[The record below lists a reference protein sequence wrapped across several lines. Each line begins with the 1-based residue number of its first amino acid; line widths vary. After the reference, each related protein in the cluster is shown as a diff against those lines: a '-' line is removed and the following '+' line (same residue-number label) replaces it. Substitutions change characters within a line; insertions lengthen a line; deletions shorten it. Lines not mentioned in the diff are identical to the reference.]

1 MFGVCTERDYELLYY
16 VLGVMF
22 LATPNIVRPRAEA
35 EEEKGGRKGE
45 RRKNDETVIGPPTS
59 SATGDRQRL
68 TGGED
73 ERLLQSSGHKVQF
86 AAASSVLDE
95 TDDVGRGRFPYID
108 EERAEEEEASTA
120 TNSPAAFH
128 PKAGRKRQRTTSAAD
143 AGSPRPSSPLAAAAA
158 SPSLSRSLST
168 SSSSSSSSE
177 ESTEYSFVAPVC
189 NTHYFERTFLHR

>member
-1 MFGVCTERDYELLYY
+1 
-16 VLGVMF
+16 MF
-22 LATPNIVRPRAEA
+22 LVTPKIVRPRAEA
-35 EEEKGGRKGE
+35 EEEKGRRKGE
-45 RRKNDETVIGPPTS
+45 RRKNDETVIGLPIS
-59 SATGDRQRL
+59 SAEAATGERQRL
-68 TGGED
+68 MGGED
-73 ERLLQSSGHKVQF
+73 ARLLPSSGHKVQF

-120 TNSPAAFH
+120 TNSPVVFH

-189 NTHYFERTFLHR
+189 TTLTT